1 MKVTLPINTQGNGL
15 MKYDLFVSVIT
26 LCTFGAEAG
35 VMNENIPVQEYRDFA
50 ENLGKYKPGAE
61 NVEVFNMDGTSAG
74 FLPFS
79 IPDFSSASKTG
90 YTTLIAG
97 TYVATVKHN
106 GWYENTNFATGAKYN
121 NDYLVINYNNHPSED
136 FSAARLNKVVTEVA
150 PVEMVDPADV
160 YDKRNTGRYTYF
172 ARVGGGYQY
181 QIDATGQHLNLLTP
195 YPYAWKSAGTLNPSK
210 MTPNGIT
217 WLNNDTNSP
226 LDAAGNSGDSGSPIL
241 VYDNV
246 DKKWKMYGVLT
257 SGTLV
262 ENGATHT
269 SSTNALAL
277 QTDFINS
284 IFAQN
289 TDPDVTDIADN
300 GDIHWAGTGAVGDIV
315 QGDTAWKWHGADP
328 DLPGQFVLTIDKI
341 IAGDVGT
348 DVRNPSLDASKD
360 LRFNGDGGLIV
371 LDTSINQGA
380 GKLQFSNDY
389 RVVSAEGAGN
399 TWMGGGIEV
408 DASKTVDW
416 EVNGV
421 AGDSLH
427 KIGAGTLYVNATGDN
442 SGALNVGD
450 GTVVLAQQDDGAGH
464 HQAFSSVTIV
474 SGRSTVQLGG
484 ESQVASD
491 QIFFGYRGGVLDL
504 NGYDMSF
511 TTINHS
517 DAGATVINANA
528 NDSST
533 LTLANTKSETFMGQL
548 GSPDNQQG
556 MNVILNSTKSTH
568 NYSLTGGAYL
578 NDLAIINGNLTLA
591 GSQTPHAGGAV
602 FSNDWIDETYQ
613 ITTLN
618 LNKGGQLTLG
628 EHGTLKSDITL
639 GENSTLQMRSRSTL
653 AGNVVLSDNATLS
666 VIAGDA
672 SDKSTAG
679 SADAIITAALEG
691 TGGLIK
697 DGWGKLLM
705 YGDNTFS
712 GGTTVKNGDF
722 VLEGSLTSALTLENE
737 TSFSGN
743 ASIADLILQD
753 NVALTPYYDHGQAAT
768 DSITPAAMR
777 VSGNLSTGDN
787 DVINLRAQLNADDLQ
802 YDRLLIDGDIVADS
816 KPITVSVTP
825 NGSGIFTDID
835 NDGAADNEEG
845 ISLIQVG
852 GHAGKDAFALAG
864 GYVAR
869 GAYAYTLY
877 AFAPGRSAA
886 GQRDVAGSGT
896 QYWDYRLQNRM
907 LSENDNTEPT
917 ADPIPDPDDGGT
929 TPVPDPDDGG
939 TTPIPDPDDGGTT
952 PIPDPDDG
960 GTTPVPDPDD
970 GGTTPIPDPDDGGT
984 TPVPD
989 PDDGG
994 TTPIPDPD
1002 DGGTTPI
1009 PDPDDGGTTPIP
1021 DPDDGGT
1028 TPVPDPDDGG
1038 TTPVP
1043 DPDDGGTTPAPEP
1056 DNGDKT
1062 PTPENS
1068 DSRSAVTPQVPS
1080 YLSLPSALLSYN
1092 SRLNTSFHDQ
1102 VLLLDDKRI
1111 NIFFQ
1116 YLNGEDTYHSA
1127 LSFKDYGYDYKQKQ
1141 EGWLF
1146 GGKVLQLEDETQSL
1160 GLNVGLSRAE
1170 LDVTPDA
1177 ADGDSKTHYTAW
1189 DLSTLL
1195 VYKQNDGLL
1204 AEWELDAA
1212 KYDGTVSTDLRGGD
1226 VADIHAKSFGTTL
1239 DLGYQFTFGQ
1249 HQLTP
1254 LIGAGVQYLKVDD
1267 FTDVDDAHVSYGN
1280 IVRPTGHIGLRYRY
1294 DWDSAQA
1301 GKWAVIMS
1309 TRLFKDF
1316 SHDETVTIR
1325 DVHSSDS
1332 SDFATGTPGSAALL
1346 DVGLVN
1352 TLLPN
1357 VSLSVGG
1364 EYQKRLEEEGI
1375 DYWQVTTGVKI
1386 SF

>member
-1 MKVTLPINTQGNGL
+1 
-15 MKYDLFVSVIT
+15 MKYDLLVGVIS
-26 LCTFGAEAG
+26 LCTFSAEAG
-35 VMNENIPVQEYRDFA
+35 VMNENVPVQEYRDFA

-61 NVEVFNMDGTSAG
+61 NVEVFNIDGTSAG

-79 IPDFSSASKTG
+79 IPDFSSAAKTG
-90 YTTLIAG
+90 YTTLIASS
-97 TYVATVKHN
+97 YVTTVKHN
-106 GWYENTNFATGAKYN
+106 GWYENTNFATGAKYS
-121 NDYLVINYNNHPSED
+121 NDYLVINYNNHPTED

-172 ARVGGGYQY
+172 ARVGAGYQY
-181 QIDATGQHLNLLTP
+181 QIDSTGQHLNLLTP
-195 YPYAWKSAGTLNPSK
+195 NTYAWKSAGTLKPSQISQ
-210 MTPNGIT
+210 NGIT
-217 WLNNDTNSP
+217 WINNDTSSP
-226 LDAAGNSGDSGSPIL
+226 LDIAGSSGDSGSQIL

-257 SGTLV
+257 AGILV

-269 SSTNALAL
+269 SKTNALAL

-289 TDPDVTDIADN
+289 TDPDVTDVAAS
-300 GDIHWAGTGAVGDIV
+300 GDIHWTGTGAVGDIV
-315 QGDTAWKWHGADP
+315 QGDSVWKWHGADP
-328 DLPGQFVLTIDKI
+328 DLPGQFILTIEDI
-341 IAGDVGT
+341 IAGNVGT

-360 LRFNGDGGLIV
+360 LRFNGEGGLIV
-371 LDTSINQGA
+371 LDASINQGA

-416 EVNGV
+416 EVKGV

-427 KIGAGTLYVNATGDN
+427 KVGAGTLYVNATGDN
-442 SGALNVGD
+442 LGALNVGD
-450 GTVVLAQQDDGAGH
+450 GTVVLAQQDDSAGH

-474 SGRSTVQLGG
+474 SGRPTVRLGG

-517 DAGATVINANA
+517 DAGATIINANT
-528 NDSST
+528 DDRST

-548 GSPDNQQG
+548 GSPENPSG
-556 MNVILNSTKSTH
+556 MNVILNSTKSAN

-578 NDLAIINGNLTLA
+578 NDLTVLNGGLTLA
-591 GSQTPHAGGAV
+591 GKQTPHAGGVV

-613 ITTLN
+613 IATLK
-618 LNKGGQLTLG
+618 LNQGGLLTLG
-628 EHGTLKSDITL
+628 EHGTLESDITL
-639 GENSTLQMRSRSTL
+639 GENSTLQMHSRSTL
-653 AGNVVLSDNATLS
+653 AGNVMLSDNATLS
-666 VIAGDA
+666 VIAGSA
-672 SDKSTAG
+672 SDKSTVGA
-679 SADAIITAALEG
+679 ANAIITAALEG
-691 TGGLIK
+691 TGSLIK
-697 DGWGKLLM
+697 DGWGTLLM
-705 YGDNTFS
+705 YSDNTFS

-722 VLEGSLTSALTLENE
+722 VLEGSLTSTLTLENG

-743 ASIADLILQD
+743 ASIADLIMKD
-753 NVALTPYYDHGQAAT
+753 NVVLAPYYDHDQAAT
-768 DSITPAAMR
+768 DSISPATMR
-777 VSGNLSTGDN
+777 VNGNLSAGDN
-787 DVINLRAQLNADDLQ
+787 DVINLRARLNPDDLQ
-802 YDRLLIDGDIVADS
+802 YDRLLIDGDVISAG
-816 KPITVSVTP
+816 KPIMVSVTP
-825 NGSGIFTDID
+825 DGSGIFTDSD
-835 NDGAADNEEG
+835 NDGVADNQEG

-852 GHAGKDAFALAG
+852 GNAGKNTFALAG
-864 GYVAR
+864 EYVAR

-877 AFAPGRSAA
+877 AFAPGRSSAD
-886 GQRDVAGSGT
+886 QRAVAGSGG

-929 TPVPDPDDGG
+929 TP
-939 TTPIPDPDDGGTT
+939 IPDPDDGGTT

-960 GTTPVPDPDD
+960 D
-970 GGTTPIPDPDDGGT
+970 TTPIPDPDDG
-984 TPVPD
+984 D
-989 PDDGG
+989 

-1002 DGGTTPI
+1002 D
-1009 PDPDDGGTTPIP
+1009 DG
-1021 DPDDGGT
+1021 
-1028 TPVPDPDDGG
+1028 V
-1038 TTPVP
+1038 
-1043 DPDDGGTTPAPEP
+1043 A
-1056 DNGDKT
+1056 

-1068 DSRSAVTPQVPS
+1068 DSRSAVTPQVSS
-1080 YLSLPSALLSYN
+1080 YLSLPSALLSYSN
-1092 SRLNTSFHDQ
+1092 RLNTSFHDQ
-1102 VLLLDDKRI
+1102 ALLLDDKRV

-1116 YLNGEDTYHSA
+1116 YLNGEDTYHSGQ
-1127 LSFKDYGYDYKQKQ
+1127 SFKDYGYDYKQKQ

-1146 GGKVLQLEDETQSL
+1146 GGKVLQREDERQSL
-1160 GLNVGLSRAE
+1160 GLNFGLSRAE

-1189 DLSTLL
+1189 GLSTLL
-1195 VYKQNDGLL
+1195 VYKQTDGLL

-1226 VADIHAKSFGTTL
+1226 VADINAKSFGTTL
-1239 DLGYQFTFGQ
+1239 DLGYPFTFGQ

-1267 FTDVDDAHVSYGN
+1267 FNDVDGAHVDYDN

-1294 DWDSAQA
+1294 DWDTLKA
-1301 GKWAVIMS
+1301 GKWAFIAS
-1309 TRLFKDF
+1309 TRLTKDF
-1316 SHDETVTIR
+1316 SNDGTVAIG
-1325 DVHSSDS
+1325 DVHSAEC
-1332 SDFATGTPGSAALL
+1332 SDFSTGVPGSTALL

-1352 TLLPN
+1352 TFMPN

-1364 EYQKRLEEEGI
+1364 QYQKRLEAEGI
-1375 DYWQVTTGVKI
+1375 DYWQVTTGIKI